1 MKLSVED
8 LYAIQKLRRM
18 KGKGRPKPEPL
29 DWFWGNFN
37 ESSYRTGG
45 LVRGHR
51 AGMHEKARKTIW
63 GRSYSNVPALIE
75 SIELR
80 DLSRANSTRLMLFS
94 MNGTVLRGETNRATP

>member
-1 MKLSVED
+1 MTAAPLPDAHPELTVTRKVL
-8 LYAIQKLRRM
+8 AQMTTRH
-18 KGKGRPKPEPL
+18 RPR
-29 DWFWGNFN
+29 
-37 ESSYRTGG
+37 S
-45 LVRGHR
+45 
-51 AGMHEKARKTIW
+51 KTIW

>member
-51 AGMHEKARKTIW
+51 AGMHEKARKLFAHVKARILSD
-63 GRSYSNVPALIE
+63 GIPA
-75 SIELR
+75 
-80 DLSRANSTRLMLFS
+80 
-94 MNGTVLRGETNRATP
+94 